1 MRCERI
7 RCTSGPRCECYLV
20 EMMNASE
27 PSVSVIIPTFNRAA
41 FIGDAVNSC
50 LTQRSPTFAVEI
62 VVVDDGSTDATALAL
77 SQFAGS
83 IHTVSLSEN
92 RGRNRARNVGL
103 VNATG
108 CYVKFLDSDDVLE
121 HGSLSIEVAVA
132 KESGADI
139 VVAGWQTVEMDDARN
154 AKVVVQFD
162 PPMMEAVIDD
172 LLAGKAV
179 PTSAAIY
186 SRSLVAQL
194 EWDERLRKLDDW
206 DWFIRAA
213 LRANKIARAATVS
226 YSWRQHSAQGI
237 RAETMLRNAREHHAI
252 LQKLEEALAECGEL
266 TSTRK
271 KRLAQYLYKEMRV
284 LALYDKPAFA
294 KAVRHIYQ
302 LDPDFVP
309 RDEERQW
316 WMSLA
321 CRYLGVG
328 VALSLHSAIKKY
340 VKGTGPR
347 ITPKAS
353 SRTLS
358 S

>member
-1 MRCERI
+1 
-7 RCTSGPRCECYLV
+7 
-20 EMMNASE
+20 
-27 PSVSVIIPTFNRAA
+27 
-41 FIGDAVNSC
+41 
-50 LTQRSPTFAVEI
+50 
-62 VVVDDGSTDATALAL
+62 
-77 SQFAGS
+77 
-83 IHTVSLSEN
+83 
-92 RGRNRARNVGL
+92 
-103 VNATG
+103 
-108 CYVKFLDSDDVLE
+108 
-121 HGSLSIEVAVA
+121 VAVA

-139 VVAGWQTVEMDDARN
+139 VISGWKTVEMDDARN
-154 AKVVVQFD
+154 ANVIAQFD

-186 SRSLVAQL
+186 SRSLVANLQ
-194 EWDERLRKLDDW
+194 WDERLRKLDDW

-213 LRANKIARAATVS
+213 LLANKIARAETVS

-237 RAETMLRNAREHHAI
+237 HSESMLRNAREHHAI
-252 LQKLEEALAECGEL
+252 LKKLEDALAERGEM
-266 TSTRK
+266 TSARM

-284 LALYDKPAFA
+284 LALYDKPEFA

-328 VALSLHSAIKKY
+328 LALSLHSAIKKY
-340 VKGTGPR
+340 VKGAGPR

-353 SRTLS
+353 SGKLS